1 MSYLS
6 ALQQSIMSRGFLA
19 KAVPNQAFSY
29 LTAELGA
36 TFMPWEH
43 VIAVG
48 SLLASDTSNPVLC
61 CITVYTTVWLCLPLL
76 SQLFS

>member
-6 ALQQSIMSRGFLA
+6 ALQQSIMCIGSLA

-29 LTAELGA
+29 LAAELGA
-36 TFMPWEH
+36 TFMQWEH

-48 SLLASDTSNPVLC
+48 SLLASDMSNPIVC
-61 CITVYTTVWLCLPLL
+61 CISVYTTVWLCLPLL
-76 SQLFS
+76 RQLFV